1 MRFKLDSHKWIF
13 DKKHLGFVSINTY
26 TDENL
31 LSEFEVIESIKQGLL
46 IDGHFGREIEISTLP
61 TSVYGAINLDEL
73 EKSDFA
79 ECDNNQL
86 EDYYIKYWSDKNWGA
101 DLEVFKRHKK
111 LVDNYLKE
119 INFHSNNHFFICQE
133 WLSKDK
139 YVNLNFF
146 AYLVCVLSISSNKIA
161 VITYGED

>member
-79 ECDNNQL
+79 ECDN
-86 EDYYIKYWSDKNWGA
+86 IS
-101 DLEVFKRHKK
+101 
-111 LVDNYLKE
+111 LK
-119 INFHSNNHFFICQE
+119 IIT
-133 WLSKDK
+133 
-139 YVNLNFF
+139 LNIGQIRIG
-146 AYLVCVLSISSNKIA
+146 VQI
-161 VITYGED
+161 